1 MTPGL
6 PLLLLAL
13 ALRRA
18 QGNAGTS
25 PGPPPV
31 PPELSCGAEVLE
43 AVLGRLRALEGEVR
57 ALQGQCG
64 DSLGPQ
70 AGTGMGAGRG
80 EMGTWRVW
88 GSGIRGMCWGE
99 WEIWEDFGDM
109 RCMGLFEGC
118 GGTVGTRGT
127 R

>member
-18 QGNAGTS
+18 QGNAGAS

-70 AGTGMGAGRG
+70 AGTGIWAGSRG
-80 EMGTWRVW
+80 GGDMEVV
-88 GSGIRGMCWGE
+88 GIRDMGDVLGRM
-99 WEIWEDFGDM
+99 GDM
-109 RCMGLFEGC
+109 GRLWRYGMY
-118 GGTVGTRGT
+118 GGV
-127 R
+127 